1 MSRRVSVHY
10 KIGKMNEI
18 THLELCEVDFRYGNG
33 PALLAGLDWR
43 IGRGETWALLGP
55 SGCGK
60 TTLLY
65 LLAGMRRPQRGA
77 VRFDGEALHRPCR
90 EIGLV
95 LQDFGLLPWLSAAE
109 NVSLGMRL
117 RGLPRKERTSRRDF
131 WLERLGLMEVAA
143 HFPGQLSGGQRQRVA
158 LARLLALQTEVL
170 LLDEPFASVDE
181 LTRERL
187 QGVLGR
193 LVAELGATQ
202 VLVTH
207 SVEEAALLAERVA
220 LILEPP
226 PIAQLT
232 LLENPCWRGGG
243 ELPAREDPA
252 YFAFCREIR
261 KLLMT

>member
-1 MSRRVSVHY
+1 MD
-10 KIGKMNEI
+10 E
-18 THLELCEVDFRYGNG
+18 TAHLELRGVAFRYGSG

-65 LLAGMRRPQRGA
+65 LLAGMRLPQGGA
-77 VRFDGEALHRPCR
+77 AQFDGVTLGQPRQ

-95 LQDFGLLPWLSAAE
+95 LQDFGLLPWLTAAA
-109 NVSLGMRL
+109 NVELGMRL
-117 RGLPRKERTSRRDF
+117 RGLPVAEREGRRDL
-131 WLERLGLMEVAA
+131 WLERLGLREVARQY
-143 HFPGQLSGGQRQRVA
+143 PIQLSGGQRQRVA
-158 LARLLALQTEVL
+158 LARMLALQTEAL

-187 QGVLGR
+187 QEALGR
-193 LVAELGATQ
+193 LVAEMGATQ

-207 SVEEAALLAERVA
+207 SVEEAALLAERIA
-220 LILEPP
+220 LILEPA
-226 PIAQLT
+226 PITELT

-243 ELPAREDPA
+243 ELPERDDPA
-252 YFAFCREIR
+252 YFAFCREVR
-261 KLLMT
+261 GLLKR

>member
-1 MSRRVSVHY
+1 M
-10 KIGKMNEI
+10 IGMA
-18 THLELCEVDFRYGNG
+18 HLELSSVDFRYGSG
-33 PALLAGLDWR
+33 PPLLAGLDWH
-43 IGRGETWALLGP
+43 ISRGETWALLGP

-77 VRFDGEALHRPCR
+77 AHFNGQVIDRPRR

-117 RGLPRKERTSRRDF
+117 RGLPREERMARRDL
-131 WLERLGLMEVAA
+131 WLERLGLVEVAA

-158 LARLLALQTEVL
+158 LARLLALQTEAL

-187 QGVLGR
+187 QGTLGR

-207 SVEEAALLAERVA
+207 SVEEAALLAERIA
-220 LILEPP
+220 LILEPA

-261 KLLMT
+261 RLLTA